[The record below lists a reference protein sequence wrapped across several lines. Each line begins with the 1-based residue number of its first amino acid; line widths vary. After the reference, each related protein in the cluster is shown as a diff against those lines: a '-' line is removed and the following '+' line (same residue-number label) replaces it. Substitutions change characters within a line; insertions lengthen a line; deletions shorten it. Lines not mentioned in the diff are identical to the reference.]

1 MNEQKKSRLSDKYN
15 IMWVYWYDGV
25 RPINKL
31 SAIATDKP
39 QRMKFIEQ
47 SISTIKE
54 ISLGYLSVA
63 TISPREKLNLVN
75 IPDVLSIFIKTKYFV
90 WNYKF
95 EPNGVNVIV
104 TDDSGTDKEFKNQK
118 FFGFYDTEKLTFSD
132 FTKIDFINFHKIF
145 SEQILKETDYSFL
158 NQAEKLLK
166 EKIDE
171 NSLIYFLNPSEDK
184 KSELIKHWPI
194 FNYFYCYLEINLHK
208 NEIKLVEFGLD

>member
-1 MNEQKKSRLSDKYN
+1 MVYLNEQKKSRLSDKYN

-145 SEQILKETDYSFL
+145 SE
-158 NQAEKLLK
+158 
-166 EKIDE
+166 KIFKR
-171 NSLIYFLNPSEDK
+171 NRL
-184 KSELIKHWPI
+184 
-194 FNYFYCYLEINLHK
+194 
-208 NEIKLVEFGLD
+208 